1 MGEMYNAI
9 GPGEAPT
16 TKMPAGLYDTNMSGG
31 PSLEEELNIDRNT
44 METMK
49 SLYQAKERA
58 IELEDFDEA
67 KRIKDT
73 IERLK
78 TVAGHI
84 AQLEER
90 KRMAIQKEDYEAAKI
105 IKTEIEKMKN
115 TVMNPG
121 FRGPSFPP

>member
-1 MGEMYNAI
+1 
-9 GPGEAPT
+9 
-16 TKMPAGLYDTNMSGG
+16 MPANLYDSNSMGG
-31 PSLEEELNIDRNT
+31 PSLEEELNIDKNT
-44 METMK
+44 METLK

-67 KRIKDT
+67 KRIKET

-90 KRMAIQKEDYEAAKI
+90 KRIAIQKEDYEAAKI
-105 IKTEIEKMKN
+105 IKQEIEKMKN
-115 TVMNPG
+115 AVMNTSN
-121 FRGPSFPP
+121 RGPQFPPQLVG